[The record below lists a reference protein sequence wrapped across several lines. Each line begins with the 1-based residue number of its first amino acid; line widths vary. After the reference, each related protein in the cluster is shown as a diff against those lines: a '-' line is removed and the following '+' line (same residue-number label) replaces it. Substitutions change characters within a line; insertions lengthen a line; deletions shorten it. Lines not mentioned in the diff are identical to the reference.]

1 MRHGVSDACYHQEL
15 HRLKQKIS
23 VLEKGVKRLCD
34 RVNRMDVTSPAKL
47 HAVVDAS
54 KCTACGLCEHVCPVV
69 AVRITYIARVNTER
83 CTGCGVC
90 VENCPL
96 KAIKL
101 RA

>member
-1 MRHGVSDACYHQEL
+1 MRQRVRHLQQ
-15 HRLKQKIS
+15 LKRDVS
-23 VLEKGVKRLCD
+23 VLEEEIKQLGD
-34 RVNRMDVTSPAKL
+34 RINTINASGPARL

-54 KCTACGLCEHVCPVV
+54 KCTACGLCEQVCPVG
-69 AVRITYIARVNTER
+69 AIRITYIARVNTER

-90 VENCPL
+90 AENCPL

>member
-1 MRHGVSDACYHQEL
+1 MRQREP
-15 HRLKQKIS
+15 RLGQLKRDVN
-23 VLEKGVKRLCD
+23 VLEKELKQLRD
-34 RVNRMDVTSPAKL
+34 RVNGTNVISPAKL
-47 HAVVDAS
+47 YAVVDAS
-54 KCTACGLCEHVCPVV
+54 TCTACGLCEQVCPVG
-69 AVRITYIARVNTER
+69 AIRITYIARVNTER